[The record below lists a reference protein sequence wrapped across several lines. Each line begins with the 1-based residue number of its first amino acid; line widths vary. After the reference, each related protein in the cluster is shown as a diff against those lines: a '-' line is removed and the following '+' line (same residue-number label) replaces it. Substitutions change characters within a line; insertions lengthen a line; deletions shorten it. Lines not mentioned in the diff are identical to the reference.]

1 MIFASHPNT
10 FACFLRQKPAECIAC
25 VLLGI
30 RTSARSACRRACRQG
45 ASDLV
50 AGSENSSLE
59 QATEQDYERFLLGS
73 IIYGNARERMLDV
86 IRVIPQGE
94 CGSFF
99 MNADNRATYQILCEL
114 SVSDKLPNDALLI
127 ANEIWDH
134 VSGDATK
141 GNGKYASSF
150 RSETD
155 VQRYVYSL
163 GTGSMP
169 GMQMDAYMDY
179 ANRIRWNHDKAQ
191 YVLIGTA
198 MANDARHTPY
208 SGMDEFVSEYESK
221 VNNLSLSVRNSGG
234 LRPVAD
240 TTEYV
245 HGELAR
251 MRDWQPIDVG
261 LKTGMDAFDDILGGL
276 NQGELCVLA
285 ASTGYGKS
293 MLASS
298 IAINVATSEDPRS
311 VMMFSLE
318 MMDDQISER
327 AIANI
332 GRVNIKEFKGTY
344 ERVVNGFYR
353 KAYRNGDIIEEA
365 MRQRLMAQ
373 NERLQ
378 KALEYYESLPIFTDV
393 TPALNANEIKSM
405 VLQKQRQ
412 IEHDRHI
419 PPVGLIIVDYLQ
431 IMSPVDAR
439 STNRTDEVG
448 DMSRRLKRLAKET
461 GIPILCLAQL
471 NRQAQDGEQPSLSML
486 RESGSIEQDADK
498 VVFLWGEN
506 KGKKPE
512 DYTDVP
518 PSADTSLA
526 QQLAC
531 RRDQM
536 HLKLTVAKNRQGRQG
551 TCDVI
556 GDYEFQ
562 YCCTQSDE
570 HRLGNEPFDV
580 FFEKYYVNT
589 RSGRDL
595 FWPMP
600 KGRLPVSDFQSI
612 RHLRNQE
619 MVYVDSDYNVIRGV
633 TPSPKGEAFVTQ
645 HIDTTRQ
652 GQAAQG
658 NGTHRDAQTRNDG
671 PRQEGP
677 PTPPVI
683 DDLSTSFDDDSP
695 IDFSTIDEYG
705 Y

>member
-1 MIFASHPNT
+1 M
-10 FACFLRQKPAECIAC
+10 
-25 VLLGI
+25 
-30 RTSARSACRRACRQG
+30 
-45 ASDLV
+45 
-50 AGSENSSLE
+50 AGSNNSSLE

-86 IRVIPQGE
+86 IRVIPQD
-94 CGSFF
+94 CGGFF
-99 MNADNRATYQILCEL
+99 TNADNRATYQILCEL
-114 SVSDKLPNDALLI
+114 SLSDKLPNDALLI
-127 ANEIWDH
+127 ANEIWEH
-134 VSGDATK
+134 VSSDATK
-141 GNGKYASSF
+141 GSGKYACGF

-163 GTGSMP
+163 GTGESMP

-179 ANRIRWNHDKAQ
+179 ARRIRWNHDRAQ
-191 YVLIGTA
+191 YVLVGTA
-198 MANDARHTPY
+198 MANDARHTPF
-208 SGMDEFVSEYESK
+208 SKMDEFVSDYESK
-221 VNNLSLSVRNSGG
+221 VNNLSLSVRNSDG

-245 HGELAR
+245 RDELAK
-251 MRDWQPIDVG
+251 MRSWQPIDVG

-298 IAINVATSEDPRS
+298 IAINVATSDDPRS

-344 ERVVNGFYR
+344 ERVVSGFYR
-353 KAYRNGDIIEEA
+353 KAYRNGDLIEEA

-378 KALEYYESLPIFTDV
+378 KAIEYYESLPIFTDV

-431 IMSPVDAR
+431 IMSPVDTRAM
-439 STNRTDEVG
+439 NRTDEVG

-506 KGKKPE
+506 KGKRPE

-518 PSADTSLA
+518 PSADTALA

-536 HLKLTVAKNRQGRQG
+536 RLKLTVAKNRQGRQG

-570 HRLGNEPFDV
+570 HRLGNEPFDT
-580 FFEKYYVNT
+580 FFEKYYLNT

-600 KGRLPVSDFQSI
+600 KDRLPVREFQSL

-619 MVYVDSDYNVIRGV
+619 MVYVDDDYNVIRGV
-633 TPSPKGEAFVTQ
+633 TPSPKGDAFTTQ
-645 HIDTTRQ
+645 HINTAGQRQ
-652 GQAAQG
+652 DKQRTGD
-658 NGTHRDAQTRNDG
+658 DAQTRTDG
-671 PRQEGP
+671 TRHAERQQP
-677 PTPPVI
+677 SQPMI

-695 IDFSTIDEYG
+695 LDMSTIDKYG

>member
-1 MIFASHPNT
+1 MCWNASC
-10 FACFLRQKPAECIAC
+10 AA
-25 VLLGI
+25 LGVG
-30 RTSARSACRRACRQG
+30 TRRG
-45 ASDLV
+45 AVTISEGWVHLAV
-50 AGSENSSLE
+50 SEENSSLE

-73 IIYGNARERMLDV
+73 VIYGDARERMLDV
-86 IRVIPQGE
+86 MRVLPQGDA
-94 CGSFF
+94 GSLF
-99 MNADNRATYQILCEL
+99 MNADNRATYQILCDL

-127 ANEIWDH
+127 ASEIWGH
-134 VSGDATK
+134 VSSDMARGA
-141 GNGKYASSF
+141 GRYACSF
-150 RSETD
+150 RSEAD

-179 ANRIRWNHDKAQ
+179 ARRIRWNHDRAQ
-191 YVLIGTA
+191 YALVGTA

-208 SGMDEFVSEYESK
+208 SGMDEFVSEYETK
-221 VNNLSLSVRNSGG
+221 VNNLSLSVRNSDG
-234 LRPVAD
+234 LRQVAD
-240 TTEYV
+240 TTGYV
-245 HGELAR
+245 RDELAR
-251 MRDWQPIDVG
+251 MRDWQPIELG

-298 IAINVATSEDPRS
+298 IAINVATAEDPRS

-353 KAYRNGDIIEEA
+353 KAYRNGDLIEEA
-365 MRQRLMAQ
+365 MRQRLVAQ
-373 NERLQ
+373 NDRLQ
-378 KALEYYESLPIFTDV
+378 KALAYYESLPIFTDV

-412 IEHDRHI
+412 IEHDRHL
-419 PPVGLIIVDYLQ
+419 PSVGLIIVDYLQ
-431 IMSPVDAR
+431 IMSPVDSRA
-439 STNRTDEVG
+439 SSNRTDEVG

-518 PSADTSLA
+518 PSSDAALA

-536 HLKLTVAKNRQGRQG
+536 KLKLTVAKNRQGRQG

-570 HRLGNEPFDV
+570 HRLGNEPFDA
-580 FFEKYYVNT
+580 FFAKYYANT

-600 KGRLPVSDFQSI
+600 KDRLPVADFQRI

-619 MVYVDSDYNVIRGV
+619 MVYVDADYNVIRGV
-633 TPSPKGEAFVTQ
+633 TPTPRGETFATQ
-645 HIDTTRQ
+645 HIDTT
-652 GQAAQG
+652 QA
-658 NGTHRDAQTRNDG
+658 GTRRGAGAQTEDDG
-671 PRQEGP
+671 DGTQAK
-677 PTPPVI
+677 PVI
-683 DDLSTSFDDDSP
+683 DDLGTSFDDDAPLDLSA
-695 IDFSTIDEYG
+695 IDDYG
-705 Y
+705 F